1 MIQQIPLQSLVKV
14 VVRCQVGRMG
24 YGHGR
29 GGGCTWDTTH
39 GMVGHVRLERVTFAV
54 RDNVSSRQSFRAGQQ
69 TLIKATEYI
78 ALELQARMRM

>member
-1 MIQQIPLQSLVKV
+1 M
-14 VVRCQVGRMG
+14 RCEVGRVG
-24 YGHGR
+24 YGHG
-29 GGGCTWDTTH
+29 GGGGGTWDTAH
-39 GMVGHVRLERVTFAV
+39 GMVGHVRLEMVTFAV